1 MLKYIIKR
9 LLLAVLILF
18 GVSVLLYFLLRL
30 MPGNYII
37 EKFSPAIGQGNM
49 TAEDLKN
56 IMAMYG
62 YDLKLFTN
70 EAGDIIDFQVNN
82 SLGNI
87 FAGYFKWLGNFFK
100 GDMGI
105 SFKYQIP
112 VEDVITDKMGISFS
126 ISLVSLIIEVLIAIP
141 IGIKCACNQYGKFD

>member
-49 TAEDLKN
+49 TAED
-56 IMAMYG
+56 
-62 YDLKLFTN
+62 
-70 EAGDIIDFQVNN
+70 
-82 SLGNI
+82 
-87 FAGYFKWLGNFFK
+87 
-100 GDMGI
+100 
-105 SFKYQIP
+105 
-112 VEDVITDKMGISFS
+112 
-126 ISLVSLIIEVLIAIP
+126 
-141 IGIKCACNQYGKFD
+141 

>member
-1 MLKYIIKR
+1 MVKYIIKR

-70 EAGDIIDFQVNN
+70 EA
-82 SLGNI
+82 
-87 FAGYFKWLGNFFK
+87 
-100 GDMGI
+100 
-105 SFKYQIP
+105 
-112 VEDVITDKMGISFS
+112 E
-126 ISLVSLIIEVLIAIP
+126 
-141 IGIKCACNQYGKFD
+141 IGRAHV